1 MEQYTDLPRQLRTNQ
16 VLIRFGLRIIIL
28 LAFAACGSMGFGRS
42 LAALLSM
49 TIILCTAVGT
59 IRREAPFDVSLNHW
73 DEVAAYTAL
82 FCLVNGLSPS
92 APA

>member
-1 MEQYTDLPRQLRTNQ
+1 

-28 LAFAACGSMGFGRS
+28 LAFAAFGSMGFGRS
-42 LAALLSM
+42 LTALLSM
-49 TIILCTAVGT
+49 SIILCTVVGT
-59 IRREAPFDVSLNHW
+59 IRREAPFGVSLNHW

-92 APA
+92 TPA